1 MSVSYDNIYS
11 QDIVDTIM
19 ADLRSEFGGSTHC
32 YYGDTFER
40 KSNKAIRVLVVNQ
53 THGETNYQK
62 FLTKYNLELK
72 YYIVLGRKNDLA
84 YKTFFYDM
92 HRLEQSLL
100 ALQGT
105 TTPFL
110 DFKIDSIAINDY
122 LDNEDKVPGLYTATY
137 LLSFS
142 LL

>member
-62 FLTKYNLELK
+62 FCHLGSL
-72 YYIVLGRKNDLA
+72 VLSS
-84 YKTFFYDM
+84 
-92 HRLEQSLL
+92 SLR
-100 ALQGT
+100 
-105 TTPFL
+105 P
-110 DFKIDSIAINDY
+110 SI
-122 LDNEDKVPGLYTATY
+122 
-137 LLSFS
+137 F
-142 LL
+142 